1 MNLLL
6 QRLLDH
12 NLYATRL
19 TLETCRGLSA
29 DQFHQRFEI
38 GPGSLHDT
46 LRHVVGAMLRWSDR
60 IMHREVRPSIEQPGA
75 RFSVDDLLRLL
86 EQGDREFRAAAQDA
100 EARLDQTMSVQFAP
114 QMPVMQFTR
123 ASALVH
129 VATHGAHHRAQA
141 LNMLRRLG
149 VTDRPHL
156 DALAAERGP

>member
-1 MNLLL
+1 MEQGDARLPAASGPAGRRRTEAEEERAMNLLL

-19 TLETCRGLSA
+19 TLETCRGLSS

-60 IMHREVRPSIEQPGA
+60 IMQREVRPSIEQPGA

-86 EQGDREFRAAAQDA
+86 EQGD
-100 EARLDQTMSVQFAP
+100 
-114 QMPVMQFTR
+114 
-123 ASALVH
+123 
-129 VATHGAHHRAQA
+129 
-141 LNMLRRLG
+141 
-149 VTDRPHL
+149 
-156 DALAAERGP
+156 

>member
-19 TLETCRGLSA
+19 TLETCRGLSS

-60 IMHREVRPSIEQPGA
+60 IALLPAPEQK
-75 RFSVDDLLRLL
+75 SV
-86 EQGDREFRAAAQDA
+86 
-100 EARLDQTMSVQFAP
+100 P
-114 QMPVMQFTR
+114 QE
-123 ASALVH
+123 
-129 VATHGAHHRAQA
+129 
-141 LNMLRRLG
+141 RR
-149 VTDRPHL
+149 
-156 DALAAERGP
+156 